1 MISIYRERNMK
12 YLLSSIM
19 VLSLGAT
26 SFINAEEGPVY
37 EPNVAE
43 YYVSS
48 FKENK
53 DMDDMM
59 KWAEKWKKWATTG
72 DAIEPNAD

>member
-1 MISIYRERNMK
+1 MK

-19 VLSLGAT
+19 VLSLSVT
-26 SFINAEEGPVY
+26 SYINAEEGPVY

-59 KWAEKWKKWATTG
+59 K
-72 DAIEPNAD
+72 

>member
-1 MISIYRERNMK
+1 MK

-19 VLSLGAT
+19 ILSLSLT

-59 KWAEKWKKWATTG
+59 KWAENGKNGPQPVMQLSQMLT
-72 DAIEPNAD
+72 IEHQC